1 MFVLCIYYSYIV
13 CVLWYD
19 VEMTNDE
26 GKNVTVRG
34 SKVVTRVL
42 GNNDRFRYLL
52 FLDSGVVKF
61 LNLLLLTFI
70 IVFLLTFFFPSFPF
84 DFYFIFFIYI
94 PITDVSNHLEKDF
107 FFLCCHIIF
116 LYCKRLNLTLL
127 CHCQYNHNILNLR
140 MYSTK
145 AFVWL

>member
-1 MFVLCIYYSYIV
+1 MHFWYIYVDIDVSCLYIYSYPMFVLCIYYSYIV

-84 DFYFIFFIYI
+84 DFYFIFFLYI
-94 PITDVSNHLEKDF
+94 FLSRMLAIIWKKIF
-107 FFLCCHIIF
+107 FFYVAISF
-116 LYCKRLNLTLL
+116 FYTVKD
-127 CHCQYNHNILNLR
+127 
-140 MYSTK
+140 
-145 AFVWL
+145 